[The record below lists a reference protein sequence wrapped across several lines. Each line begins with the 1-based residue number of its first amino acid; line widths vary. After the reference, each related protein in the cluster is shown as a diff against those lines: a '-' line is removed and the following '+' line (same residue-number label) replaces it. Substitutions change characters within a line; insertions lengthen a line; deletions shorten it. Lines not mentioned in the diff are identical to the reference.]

1 MYFSAVF
8 DTAGSLVNP
17 AWNDAFNDFLK
28 KTYAAEGEA
37 HCNTMNTVREA
48 ERLLRD
54 RIAGIRANRRNA
66 IETGWR
72 YNANLVVTRPAPRPT
87 KVDDDPEPVAPS
99 RPPVK
104 APPANIRQFATA
116 EVPAALAYCQND
128 RVIAGA
134 FDCYCI
140 QRTVYNYRMEHA
152 SEPGPPEPLSSL
164 FAKDKVNCSNCIGQ
178 FVTAWATSHAQ
189 SQSLTRPVAEC
200 VAKRFET
207 ALRAKPYPSQVK
219 QLFAAAIAAC
229 R

>member
-1 MYFSAVF
+1 MRSKPVG
-8 DTAGSLVNP
+8 DTTPV
-17 AWNDAFNDFLK
+17 
-28 KTYAAEGEA
+28 
-37 HCNTMNTVREA
+37 V
-48 ERLLRD
+48 
-54 RIAGIRANRRNA
+54 
-66 IETGWR
+66 
-72 YNANLVVTRPAPRPT
+72 VVTRPAPKPSP

-99 RPPVK
+99 RPPAK
-104 APPANIRQFATA
+104 TPPADIRQFATA
-116 EVPAALAYCQND
+116 EVPAALAYCETD
-128 RVIAGA
+128 RVIRGA

-140 QRTVYNYRMEHA
+140 QRAVYNYRMEHA
-152 SEPGPPEPLSSL
+152 SEPGPPEPLASL

-207 ALRAKPYPSQVK
+207 ALRAKPYPSHVK